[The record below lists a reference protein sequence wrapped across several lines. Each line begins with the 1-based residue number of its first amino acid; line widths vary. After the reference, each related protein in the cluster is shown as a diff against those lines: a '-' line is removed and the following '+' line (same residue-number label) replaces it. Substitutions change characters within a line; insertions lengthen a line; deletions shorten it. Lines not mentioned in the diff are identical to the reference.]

1 MLRTFAG
8 GLGLLGFVAALVVG
22 ALAATG
28 IVSDASQSFGVAGSK
43 PNIVPATRRFE
54 PQTRFIGETVRAGSL
69 TWTVHAARRTPE
81 VRGFTF
87 PPDPLEGDLLVAT
100 FAVENE
106 SEGPITLGPESM
118 VLVDEKGLESPPAA
132 SVNTEY
138 VVPEE
143 AILFNER
150 ALLDPGEKKEGK
162 VVYDLEV
169 PFGVDPTVDL
179 SGFHLRLGDGD
190 PTVEEEKSVN
200 LGY

>member
-8 GLGLLGFVAALVVG
+8 GFGLLVFVAALVVG
-22 ALAATG
+22 GLAATG
-28 IVSDASQSFGVAGSK
+28 IVSDASQSFAVGGSES
-43 PNIVPATRRFE
+43 NIVPAAKRSEAETRY
-54 PQTRFIGETVRAGSL
+54 IGETVRAGGL
-69 TWTVHAARRTPE
+69 TWTVHTARRTTE
-81 VRGFTF
+81 VHGFTF
-87 PPDPLEGDLLVAT
+87 PPDPLEGNFIVVT
-100 FAVENE
+100 FAVEND
-106 SEGPITLGPESM
+106 SDGPITLGPESM

-150 ALLDPGEKKEGK
+150 GLLDPGEKKEGK

-169 PFGVDPTVDL
+169 PFGVTPTADL

-190 PTVEEEKSVN
+190 PTVEEEKSVD
-200 LGY
+200 LEF

>member
-8 GLGLLGFVAALVVG
+8 GFGIVVFVAALVVG

-28 IVSDASQSFGVAGSK
+28 IVSDASESFAVGGSESH
-43 PNIVPATRRFE
+43 IVPATKKSE
-54 PQTRFIGETVRAGSL
+54 PETQYIGETVRAGDL
-69 TWTVHAARRTPE
+69 TWTVHEARRTPE

-87 PPDPLEGDLLVAT
+87 PPDPLEGDLLVVT
-100 FAVENE
+100 FAVEND
-106 SEGPITLGPESM
+106 SDGPITIGPESM
-118 VLVDEKGLESPPAA
+118 VLVDDKGLESPPAA

-138 VVPEE
+138 VVPAK

-150 ALLDPGEKKEGK
+150 GLLDPGEMEEGK

-169 PFGVDPTVDL
+169 PFGVDPTADL

-190 PTVEEEKSVN
+190 PTVAGEKRVD
-200 LGY
+200 LGL